1 MACALAHVIIFLY
14 LCTRFEKAKIKPN
27 SVRLSGL
34 NSKSVHII
42 LFVLLLGSAPSVAT
56 ASDSNKAAAFFYR
69 IGEWMDNFQL
79 RGLDTNYIALP
90 EHSWRVALTTG
101 GTGLLANYTTWAD
114 PATPVGL
121 RSQTTPSLE
130 LGFNVGYRGY
140 GGGYSWD
147 VLNAYT
153 TNWNISLGSKFMGI
167 ELLRNVSTNL
177 NGQFVV
183 DGTVD
188 PSMPALNKGEFRIS
202 NTWLTAWYALNA
214 AHYSHKAAFKQS
226 YLQKRTAGSLLL
238 SLSYLSSEMNI
249 LDSAKYI
256 QDEDMSVLFDGVT
269 GMITRQVA
277 LGLGYGI
284 NYTPNHGK
292 VLLHASA
299 NMQVICYSINHIS
312 YAPAANVS
320 MHGEPQYV
328 LRPASPVHVSGTM
341 RAAVSWEINRWVHL
355 SAWAQA
361 NNMSFASK
369 SGDMTTL
376 SLNNW
381 HWQAHINVG
390 VRFGA
395 GKKRVREVLG
405 EPEQAPAPAT
415 PAKKSKMPQWV
426 TDYFFSPMHD

>member
-1 MACALAHVIIFLY
+1 M
-14 LCTRFEKAKIKPN
+14 
-27 SVRLSGL
+27 SSL
-34 NSKSVHII
+34 NSKFAHII
-42 LFVLLLGSAPSVAT
+42 LFALLLSSAPSIAT
-56 ASDSNKAAAFFYR
+56 ASNSNKAAAFFYR
-69 IGEWMDNFQL
+69 IGEWVDNFQL
-79 RGLDTNYIALP
+79 RGLDTTYITLP

-101 GTGLLANYTTWAD
+101 GTGIHATYTTWAD
-114 PATPVGL
+114 AATPIGL

-130 LGFNVGYRGY
+130 LGFNAGYRGY

-153 TNWNISLGSKFMGI
+153 TNWNLSLGSKFIGI

-177 NGQFVV
+177 TGQFVV
-183 DGTVD
+183 DGKID
-188 PSMPALNKGEFRIS
+188 PSLPALNKGEFRIS
-202 NTWLTAWYALNA
+202 NTSLTAWYALNA
-214 AHYSHKAAFKQS
+214 AHYSHNAAIKQS
-226 YLQKRTAGSLLL
+226 YIQQRTAGSLLL

-256 QDEDMSVLFDGVT
+256 HDEDMSILFDGVT

-277 LGLGYGI
+277 VGVGYGI

-299 NMQVICYSINHIS
+299 KMQVVCYSINHVS
-312 YAPAANVS
+312 YAPASNAT

-376 SLNNW
+376 SISNW
-381 HWQAHINVG
+381 HWQAHLNIG

-405 EPEQAPAPAT
+405 EPVTHNPSPVT
-415 PAKKSKMPQWV
+415 PKTSKMPQWV
-426 TDYFFSPMHD
+426 TDYFFSSMHY